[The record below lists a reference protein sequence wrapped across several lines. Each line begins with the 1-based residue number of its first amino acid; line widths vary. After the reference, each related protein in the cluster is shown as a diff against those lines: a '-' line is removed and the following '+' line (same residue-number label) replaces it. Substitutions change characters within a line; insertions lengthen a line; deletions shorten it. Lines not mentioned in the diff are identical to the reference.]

1 MQSEFKDI
9 VTTLSARPKPV
20 AFTELHSLL
29 LNHEFINGSSFSSLS
44 LSSSTPSE
52 SINQSTTN
60 LSDKSTLNDGNVNP
74 NYNRGRGLHIVV
86 VVDVPINE
94 LSPITISNGTPMI
107 PILDAKFAMAAII
120 LLTLV
125 INATTTHPMLLHT

>member
-1 MQSEFKDI
+1 M
-9 VTTLSARPKPV
+9 A
-20 AFTELHSLL
+20 
-29 LNHEFINGSSFSSLS
+29 SLS
-44 LSSSTPSE
+44 HPSLYHLLPLRNPLINQHPTLAVKVLQLTVMSTPIPIE
-52 SINQSTTN
+52 
-60 LSDKSTLNDGNVNP
+60 VEVV
-74 NYNRGRGLHIVV
+74 HITV